1 MFNIEETKNTI
12 EEAFLKAAD
21 CARAF
26 NESLMEMR
34 SIEFPSLEGLN
45 AEDRKAVIQLG
56 RDLDMRTAFILR
68 SLLTQHGNVL
78 FL

>member
-1 MFNIEETKNTI
+1 MIDSKKKEI
-12 EEAFLKAAD
+12 EEAFLKTAES
-21 CARAF
+21 ARKF
-26 NESLMEMR
+26 NEDLMAMR
-34 SIEFPSLEGLN
+34 SIEFPSLEELSN
-45 AEDRKAVIQLG
+45 EDRNEIIKMG